1 MSIVSVGIL
10 IALPTAGCSNMRN
23 PFEKQPIIQFEPEYV
38 DLGKVEEGQEIK
50 TAFTIKNGGHELLK
64 IHEAHSSCGCTV
76 PKLKVNEV
84 KPGETTTLDITVDTS
99 MKQGAVVK
107 TVDVSSNDPITPVVA
122 LSIKL
127 DVNNRHEGMTESGR
141 IKIFTDEKCTSCHV
155 DRGVGLGGKDLFEA
169 DCAMCHGAT
178 ARGAVGGALI
188 YGNYNDPKYEN
199 HIRDVISYGSKTH
212 KSMPGFLDT
221 AGGPLIK
228 EQIDSLLVYLK
239 QLSEA
244 EKAKTGV
251 KTERPTTGAKTEG
264 QTTGIKIEG
273 PTVVQI
279 EGPTTRGKT
288 EAVTTRGKTEETTTR
303 GKIKGPTTKEENQTE
318 EKSSEKNKEAL

>member
-1 MSIVSVGIL
+1 MRTSSRQILSICIAVLSV
-10 IALPTAGCSNMRN
+10 LPIAGCSGMRN
-23 PFEKQPIIQFEPEYV
+23 PFEKQPVIQFQPESI

-50 TAFTIKNGGHELLK
+50 TAFTIKNSGNEILK

-76 PKLKVNEV
+76 PKLKTNEL
-84 KPGETTTLDITVDTS
+84 KPGDTTTLDITVDTS

-107 TVDVSSNDPITPVVA
+107 TIDVSSNDPVTPVVA

-127 DVNNRHEGMTESGR
+127 AVNNRHDGLTESGR

-169 DCAMCHGAT
+169 DCAMCHGET

-188 YGNYNDPKYEN
+188 FGNYDDPKYAK
-199 HIRDVISYGSKTH
+199 HIRDIISYGSKTH

-228 EQIDSLLVYLK
+228 EQIDSLLVFLK
-239 QLSEA
+239 ELSEA
-244 EKAKTGV
+244 EKSKAG
-251 KTERPTTGAKTEG
+251 
-264 QTTGIKIEG
+264 
-273 PTVVQI
+273 
-279 EGPTTRGKT
+279 GKT
-288 EAVTTRGKTEETTTR
+288 ES
-303 GKIKGPTTKEENQTE
+303 PTTKEVTR
-318 EKSSEKNKEAL
+318 EKSSQSKKETD